1 MPKGTCSVDKCEAV
15 VVARGWCSK
24 HYTRWKKHG
33 DPHNAGPIVQSRAGV
48 CEVEHCGNP
57 IDARRMCRRHYQK
70 WKKHGDP
77 LGGEPP
83 RIVGDD
89 RARFMAKVDQSGDC
103 WLWTAHVNADGYGV
117 FRFDGQMGGAHRFA
131 YRLLV
136 GPIHEGMELDHLCR
150 TRHCVNPA
158 HMEVVT
164 HAENVRRSARWSVA

>member
-1 MPKGTCSVDKCEAV
+1 MPVPTPLLTAAVALTVTTTALATLPLQGTQIDLTNGSNGRIQSAIDNAYTGA
-15 VVARGWCSK
+15 AR
-24 HYTRWKKHG
+24 
-33 DPHNAGPIVQSRAGV
+33 P
-48 CEVEHCGNP
+48 
-57 IDARRMCRRHYQK
+57 
-70 WKKHGDP
+70 
-77 LGGEPP
+77 
-83 RIVGDD
+83 VGD
-89 RARFMAKVDQSGDC
+89 
-103 WLWTAHVNADGYGV
+103 VNADGYGV